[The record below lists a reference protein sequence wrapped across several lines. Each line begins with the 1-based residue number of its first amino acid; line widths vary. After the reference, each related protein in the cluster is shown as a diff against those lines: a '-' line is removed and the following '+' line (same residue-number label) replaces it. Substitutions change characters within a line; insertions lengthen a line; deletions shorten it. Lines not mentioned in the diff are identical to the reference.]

1 MLGLAHGI
9 ASRLAA
15 ATVALALSGAPQLIE
30 PPEHARG
37 HRCQCPVRN
46 GHHDCDCPLCHAEA
60 ARIGKSSEVD
70 PNLPACHRAL
80 AAKARADA
88 DQSAKRRAASA
99 PCLTSTCGS
108 SDERLRSPSAADGF
122 TIPPPWQL
130 VVRMISADVPAARDL
145 VLSALGEPETPP
157 PKGV

>member
-1 MLGLAHGI
+1 MLGLAHGF

-15 ATVALALSGAPQLIE
+15 VAVALALAGLPQLIE
-30 PPEHARG
+30 PPEHAAS
-37 HRCQCPVRN
+37 HRCQCPVRE
-46 GHHDCDCPLCHAEA
+46 GKHECDCPLCHAEA
-60 ARIGKSSEVD
+60 ARLGKSAADD

-80 AAKARADA
+80 AARSRAEA
-88 DQSAKRRAASA
+88 DRSAKRRSAAG
-99 PCLTSTCGS
+99 PCLTSTCGN

-130 VVRMISADVPAARDL
+130 LVRIISVDVPVASDL

-157 PKGV
+157 PRAA

>member
-1 MLGLAHGI
+1 MLGLAHGF

-15 ATVALALSGAPQLIE
+15 R
-30 PPEHARG
+30 ARWQAG
-37 HRCQCPVRN
+37 RSR
-46 GHHDCDCPLCHAEA
+46 AEA
-60 ARIGKSSEVD
+60 DK
-70 PNLPACHRAL
+70 
-80 AAKARADA
+80 
-88 DQSAKRRAASA
+88 SAKRRSAAG

-130 VVRMISADVPAARDL
+130 LVRIISVDVPVASDL

-157 PKGV
+157 PRAA